1 MTILTLTVNPCIDKS
16 SSIENVVPERKLRCE
31 KPKYEPG
38 GGGVNVSRAIHKLGG
53 TSTAVY
59 LAGGPV
65 GRMLDML
72 LEHENITYE
81 RQTIEGL
88 TRQNLIVYERATQ
101 QQYRFGMPGPHVRE
115 EEWKQC
121 LKQISQI
128 NSTPK
133 YVVASGSLPPGV
145 PENFYGKVAQM
156 AKDMNA
162 GLILDTTGAPLRLA
176 VEEGVYMIKPNLRE
190 LKALAAKELDEESH
204 QVALARQIIQKG
216 QSETVVVSLGA
227 AGALL
232 VWRDGCERLRAPTVP
247 IRSKV
252 GAGDSM
258 VAGMVLAL
266 DRGES
271 LLSAVRF
278 GVAAGA
284 AAVMTGGTELCRRD
298 DTERLYAGMT
308 SD

>member
-1 MTILTLTVNPCIDKS
+1 TLTVNPCIDKS
-16 SSIENVVPERKLRCE
+16 SSIENVVAERKLRCE

-38 GGGVNVSRAIHKLGG
+38 GGGINVCRAIHKLGG
-53 TSTAVY
+53 TSTALY
-59 LAGGPV
+59 LAGGPA

-72 LEHENITYE
+72 LEHESITYE

-121 LKQISQI
+121 LKHISEM
-128 NSTPK
+128 NPTPK
-133 YVVASGSLPPGV
+133 YVVASGSLPPGL
-145 PENFYGKVAQM
+145 PDDFYGKVAQLTR
-156 AKDMNA
+156 DMNA
-162 GLILDTTGAPLRLA
+162 RLILDTTGAPLRLA

-190 LKALAAKELDEESH
+190 LKALAAKAIDEESH

-247 IRSKV
+247 ISSKV

-258 VAGMVLAL
+258 VGGMVLAL
-266 DRGES
+266 DRGDS

>member
-1 MTILTLTVNPCIDKS
+1 MSILTLTVNPCIDKS

-145 PENFYGKVAQM
+145 PENFYGKVAQL

>member
-88 TRQNLIVYERATQ
+88 TRQNLIVYEKATQ

>member
-1 MTILTLTVNPCIDKS
+1 
-16 SSIENVVPERKLRCE
+16 
-31 KPKYEPG
+31 
-38 GGGVNVSRAIHKLGG
+38 
-53 TSTAVY
+53 
-59 LAGGPV
+59 
-65 GRMLDML
+65 
-72 LEHENITYE
+72 
-81 RQTIEGL
+81 
-88 TRQNLIVYERATQ
+88 
-101 QQYRFGMPGPHVRE
+101 
-115 EEWKQC
+115 
-121 LKQISQI
+121 
-128 NSTPK
+128 
-133 YVVASGSLPPGV
+133 
-145 PENFYGKVAQM
+145 
-156 AKDMNA
+156 
-162 GLILDTTGAPLRLA
+162 

-190 LKALAAKELDEESH
+190 LKALAAKEIDEESH

>member
-1 MTILTLTVNPCIDKS
+1 MSILTLTVNPCIDKS

>member
-88 TRQNLIVYERATQ
+88 TRQNLIVYEKATQ

-258 VAGMVLAL
+258 VAGMVLSL

>member
-1 MTILTLTVNPCIDKS
+1 VNPCIDKS

-145 PENFYGKVAQM
+145 PENFYGKVAQL

-190 LKALAAKELDEESH
+190 LKALAAKEIDEESH

>member
-1 MTILTLTVNPCIDKS
+1 MSILTLTVNPCIDKS

-38 GGGVNVSRAIHKLGG
+38 GGGINVCRAIHKLGG

-121 LKQISQI
+121 LKHISEM
-128 NSTPK
+128 NPTPK
-133 YVVASGSLPPGV
+133 YVVASGSLPPGL
-145 PENFYGKVAQM
+145 PDDFYGKVAQLTR
-156 AKDMNA
+156 DMNA
-162 GLILDTTGAPLRLA
+162 RLILDTTGAPLRLA

-190 LKALAAKELDEESH
+190 LKALAAKEIDEESH